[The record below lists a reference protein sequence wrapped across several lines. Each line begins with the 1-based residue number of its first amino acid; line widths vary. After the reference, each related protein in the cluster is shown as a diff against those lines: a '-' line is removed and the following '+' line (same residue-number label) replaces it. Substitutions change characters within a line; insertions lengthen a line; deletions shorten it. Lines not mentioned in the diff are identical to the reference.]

1 MCSTTA
7 QAGKTLKII
16 FAGTPQFAA
25 DHLAALLNQ
34 AEHEVVAVYTQPDRR
49 SGRGKKTVAS
59 PVKTLALEHA
69 IPVIQPISLKAAEQ
83 QVELK
88 SFHADLMIVAAYGL
102 ILPQAVLDLPRLGC
116 INIHASLLPHWRGA
130 APIERA
136 IIAGD
141 KTSGITIMQMAAGLD
156 TGDILLKQPCTI
168 DPLETGDSL
177 RKKLTLIGQSLLIQ
191 AIGELNNGTA
201 VHIPQDDGDSSY
213 AKKIEKTEGCID
225 WRANVEVID
234 RTIRAFTSTT
244 ACFTFLHDQR
254 LRITAAQAIENHHSG
269 ADIGS
274 IVAINKDCLSV
285 QCGAGQ
291 LRVDELQIP
300 GAKAMSISALLNGR
314 ALFFYVCD
322 CCSHIAAVTNH

>member
-1 MCSTTA
+1 M
-7 QAGKTLKII
+7 KII

-25 DHLAALLNQ
+25 DHLSALLNQ
-34 AEHEVVAVYTQPDRR
+34 AEHEVIAVYTQPDRR

-69 IPVIQPISLKAAEQ
+69 IPVMQPISLIASEQ
-83 QVELK
+83 QVKLK
-88 SFHADLMIVAAYGL
+88 SFHADLMVVAAYGL

-130 APIERA
+130 APVERA

-177 RKKLTLIGQSLLIQ
+177 RNKLTLIGQSLLIQ
-191 AIGELNNGTA
+191 AIAELNNETA
-201 VHIPQDDGDSSY
+201 VPVPQDDSDSSY
-213 AKKIEKTEGCID
+213 AKKIDKAEGCID
-225 WRANVEVID
+225 WHANAEVID

-274 IVAINKDCLSV
+274 IVAINKDYLSV

-291 LRVDELQIP
+291 LRIDELQIP
-300 GAKAMSISALLNGR
+300 GSKAMSTAHYSMVVLTSLKWAIVLVILHR
-314 ALFFYVCD
+314 
-322 CCSHIAAVTNH
+322 

>member
-1 MCSTTA
+1 M
-7 QAGKTLKII
+7 KII

-49 SGRGKKTVAS
+49 SGRGKKTLAS
-59 PVKTLALEHA
+59 PVKTLALENT
-69 IPVIQPISLKAAEQ
+69 IPVMQPTSLKAAEQ

-88 SFHADLMIVAAYGL
+88 SFHADLMVVAAYGL

-130 APIERA
+130 APVERA

-156 TGDILLKQPCTI
+156 TGDMLLKQPCTI

-177 RKKLTLIGQSLLIQ
+177 RNKLTLIGQSLLIQ
-191 AIGELNNGTA
+191 AIAELNNETA
-201 VHIPQDDGDSSY
+201 VLVPQDDSDSSY
-213 AKKIEKTEGCID
+213 AKKIDKAEGCID
-225 WRANVEVID
+225 WHANAEVID

-254 LRITAAQAIENHHSG
+254 LRITAAQASENHHSG

-274 IVAINKDCLSV
+274 IVAINKDYLSV

-291 LRVDELQIP
+291 LRIDELQIP
-300 GAKAMSISALLNGR
+300 GSRAMSISALLNGR
-314 ALFFYVCD
+314 ANFFKVGD
-322 CCSHIAAVTNH
+322 CFSHIASVTNH